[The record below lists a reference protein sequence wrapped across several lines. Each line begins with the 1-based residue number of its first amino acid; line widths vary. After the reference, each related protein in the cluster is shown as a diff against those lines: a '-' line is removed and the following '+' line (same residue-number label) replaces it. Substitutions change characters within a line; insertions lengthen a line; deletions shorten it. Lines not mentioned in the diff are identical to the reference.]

1 MRKSK
6 ADINIIAENIM
17 TLLHSGKPSAATTK
31 ASP

>member
-1 MRKSK
+1 MRKNK

-31 ASP
+31 SSP